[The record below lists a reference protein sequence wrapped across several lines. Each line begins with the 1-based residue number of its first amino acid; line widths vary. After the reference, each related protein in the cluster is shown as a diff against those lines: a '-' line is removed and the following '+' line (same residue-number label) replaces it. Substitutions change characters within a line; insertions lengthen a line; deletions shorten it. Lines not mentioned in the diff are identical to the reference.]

1 MEISLKNDRK
11 WDYFEKATHRMIS
24 NTCHDNEQTKCY
36 HLLTSGDKME
46 IRAFAISK
54 IHNNLETMKHDNLK
68 PGRVGERVGKNERTG
83 R

>member
-24 NTCHDNEQTKCY
+24 NTGNVNEQTKRY
-36 HLLTSGDKME
+36 HLLTGGDKME

-68 PGRVGERVGKNERTG
+68 PGRVGDGVGKNERTG